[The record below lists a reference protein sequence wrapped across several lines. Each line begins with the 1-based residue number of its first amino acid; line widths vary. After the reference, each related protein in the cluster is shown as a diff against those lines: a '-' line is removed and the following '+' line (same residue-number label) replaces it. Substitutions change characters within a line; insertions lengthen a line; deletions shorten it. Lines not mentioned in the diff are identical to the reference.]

1 MGKARIEIPKEKVA
15 EFCEKWKVREL
26 AFFGSVLRDD
36 FRPDS
41 DIDVIVDFKAGA
53 SRTLFDLVSM
63 IDELKDIFGREV
75 DLMTRRAVEQSRNY
89 IRRKEILSTMEV
101 VHVS

>member
-1 MGKARIEIPKEKVA
+1 MGKARIEIPKGKIA
-15 EFCEKWKVREL
+15 EFCEKWEVREL

-41 DIDVIVDFKAGA
+41 DIDVIVDFKPDT

-63 IDELKDIFGREV
+63 IDELKDILGREV